1 MSNAKVAAALS
12 ARLATLGLPTQW
24 ENAQFQPSATQT
36 YLAEAFLP
44 AATAAVG
51 IASTSSDEL
60 FGVYQVMVMSPR
72 GGTKGPGMATAE
84 QVLAAFPRG
93 LRITR
98 NGVTVT
104 IQRSYLGPSLMQND
118 RWGIPVS
125 IDYRA
130 FV

>member
-1 MSNAKVAAALS
+1 MSNAAVAAAL
-12 ARLATLGLPTQW
+12 ATRLATLGLPTQW
-24 ENAQFQPSATQT
+24 ENSQFTPTANQT
-36 YLAEAFLP
+36 YLVEAFLP
-44 AATAAVG
+44 AATVAVG

-60 FGVYQVMVMSPR
+60 LGIYQVMVMSPR
-72 GGTKGPGMATAE
+72 GATKGPGIAAAE

-104 IQRSYLGPSLMQND
+104 IQRSYLGPALMQND
-118 RWGIPVS
+118 RWAIPVS

-130 FV
+130 FT